1 VAENGE
7 EVLHKLSC
15 GGFDCILMDIQMP
28 VMDGV
33 RATKKIREMERGKRE
48 EDAGGGVPHSQ
59 NSSMPGSQN
68 SGIPII
74 ALTAYAMRGDREKF
88 LDAGMDDYI
97 SKPVDG
103 SELLRVLE
111 KNIG

>member
-1 VAENGE
+1 
-7 EVLHKLSC
+7 
-15 GGFDCILMDIQMP
+15 
-28 VMDGV
+28 V

-48 EDAGGGVPHSQ
+48 EDAGGDVPDSQ
-59 NSSMPGSQN
+59 NPSMPAYQHPK
-68 SGIPII
+68 IPII
-74 ALTAYAMRGDREKF
+74 ALTAYAMSGDREKF